1 MDVEVDN
8 MEKPITIKR
17 AEFMQNMAQTIN
29 QSGLPAFVIADCMSM
44 TLAEIK
50 ALADK
55 QLKMDLETWEASKE
69 REVE

>member
-1 MDVEVDN
+1 

-29 QSGLPAFVIADCMSM
+29 QSGLPAFVIADCMSV

-50 ALADK
+50 ALTDR
-55 QLKMDLETWEASKE
+55 QLAMDTEAYNNSLEMEE
-69 REVE
+69 